1 VPGDKGHLHVTGP
14 EFWFVLE
21 GKMEATIGSVPTF
34 VADQGD
40 IIYAPATVWHQ
51 LRFAGTEMATRLA
64 VVGYA
69 FSHVFPGGGGA
80 DSTLPTAKA
89 PTKP

>member
-1 VPGDKGHLHVTGP
+1 
-14 EFWFVLE
+14 
-21 GKMEATIGSVPTF
+21 VPTF

-69 FSHVFPGGGGA
+69 FSHVFPGDGGA
-80 DSTLPTAKA
+80 DSALPTAVA
-89 PTKP
+89 PAKR

>member
-1 VPGDKGHLHVTGP
+1 
-14 EFWFVLE
+14 
-21 GKMEATIGSVPTF
+21 VPTF

-69 FSHVFPGGGGA
+69 FSHVFPGTGGA
-80 DSTLPTAKA
+80 DSSLPTAKA
-89 PTKP
+89 PAKR

>member
-1 VPGDKGHLHVTGP
+1 MTGP

-21 GKMEATIGSVPTF
+21 GKMEFAIGSVPPF

-40 IIYAPATVWHQ
+40 IAYAPATVWHQ
-51 LRFAGTEMATRLA
+51 VRFAGTEMATRLA

-69 FSHVFPGGGGA
+69 FSHVFPGAAGA
-80 DSTLPTAKA
+80 DSALPTAIA
-89 PTKP
+89 PTKR